1 MFSTELAYSNLR
13 HTAAH
18 QLALDT
24 FSSAWGVRAQV
35 FSTELAGF
43 RREGCRLLR
52 RVLPAT
58 EEEARRIWAFCPVA
72 EGA

>member
-1 MFSTELAYSNLR
+1 M
-13 HTAAH
+13 
-18 QLALDT
+18 
-24 FSSAWGVRAQV
+24 AQV

-43 RREGCRLLR
+43 RRPGCRLLR

-72 EGA
+72 DSA

>member
-1 MFSTELAYSNLR
+1 MLASHKPQVL
-13 HTAAH
+13 H
-18 QLALDT
+18 
-24 FSSAWGVRAQV
+24 AQV

-43 RREGCRLLR
+43 RRPGCRLLR
-52 RVLPAT
+52 RVLPST